1 MYPDH
6 LSPQLQTHLDALDHG
21 LADDRLD
28 AAQRKLE
35 QRLAVRQLRF
45 APAPWLRWIAA
56 GATACLIAALVML
69 PSTPGVAFEAVQKR
83 LSDFHTL
90 TLHIEQQA
98 QGMTMPGIVV
108 RMNREGDVRTD
119 IGEATSVVVN
129 ASQHRV
135 LTLLHASH
143 AAMQA
148 TLPANTANPA
158 KDSLAWLDAI
168 RSFQGEA
175 RKLPQRRVI
184 DGRPTTGWALD
195 AQGMHVVI
203 WADAD
208 ALPHAIEISGNGQH
222 LEQRMRVAMDTP
234 IDPAVFSTTLPPG
247 YHLMTP
253 DRD

>member
-1 MYPDH
+1 MYPDT
-6 LSPQLQTHLDALDHG
+6 LPPQLQAHVDALAHD

-35 QRLAVRQLRF
+35 QRLAARRPRL

-56 GATACLIAALVML
+56 GATACLILALAML

-98 QGMTMPGIVV
+98 QGMAMPSIVV
-108 RMNREGDVRTD
+108 RMNRDGDVRTD
-119 IGEATSVVVN
+119 IGDASSVIVN
-129 ASQHRV
+129 ARQHRV

-143 AAMQA
+143 AAMQM
-148 TLPANTANPA
+148 TLPANAANPA

-168 RSFQGEA
+168 RSFQGDA

-195 AQGMHVVI
+195 TQGTHVVI

-234 IDPAVFSTTLPPG
+234 IDAAVFSTTVPQG
-247 YHLMTP
+247 YHLMAP